1 MWPVFILCCLIYGSN
16 SNGFSNSA
24 IDINLKVQPLVL
36 PVDSVQNE
44 SETEIDLPSNI
55 LREIDNIISL
65 CNKEEVYNDSN
76 LRHNSAFVKLKGLFR
91 SKP

>member
-1 MWPVFILCCLIYGSN
+1 MWPVFIFCCLIYGSN
-16 SNGFSNSA
+16 SHGFSNSA
-24 IDINLKVQPLVL
+24 IDINLKVQPLIL

-44 SETEIDLPSNI
+44 SETETYLPINV

-65 CNKEEVYNDSN
+65 CNKEEVYHDSD
-76 LRHNSAFVKLKGLFR
+76 LRHNSAFDKLKALFR